1 MVCTIYRIKCIWFT
15 YIIVNNYLNKLDG
28 AAVTIRAAFY
38 KIEINLNPVK
48 YLNINVNKINK

>member
-1 MVCTIYRIKCIWFT
+1 MVCTIYRIKCMFT
-15 YIIVNNYLNKLDG
+15 YIIVTNYLNKLDG